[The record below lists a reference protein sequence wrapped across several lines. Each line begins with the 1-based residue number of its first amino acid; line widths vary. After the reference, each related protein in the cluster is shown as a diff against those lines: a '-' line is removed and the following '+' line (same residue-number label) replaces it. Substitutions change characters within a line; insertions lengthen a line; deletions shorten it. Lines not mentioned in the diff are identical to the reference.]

1 MSVKFDVAAS
11 ITTITLDRSQRA
23 NAYDGETL
31 DALGAAFVAVETAV
45 VVIRSAGAGAFC
57 AGADRDALAAAS
69 PLDALDL
76 KAQRVFDVLAR
87 APWIS
92 VAAVHGAAV
101 GGGFEL
107 ALACDLRVA
116 GPAARF
122 WLPET
127 GIGLVPA
134 AGGCTRLPRL
144 VGRSRAKA
152 VILGGRRLSAEDA
165 LDWGLVDRIADDPR
179 AAAAAWA
186 AEVAQR
192 DPLAL
197 RLAKQIL
204 DTDQSSEASLQQE
217 RLTET
222 ILYAQRPGRE

>member
-1 MSVKFDVAAS
+1 MSVKFDVEGS
-11 ITTITLDRSQRA
+11 ITTLTLDRSRRA
-23 NAYDGETL
+23 NAYDGPTL
-31 DALGAAFVAVETAV
+31 DALGAAIAAVDTPV
-45 VVIRSAGAGAFC
+45 VVIQAAGEGAFC

-76 KAQRVFDVLAR
+76 KAQRVFDALAR

-116 GPAARF
+116 GPGARF

-144 VGRSRAKA
+144 VGRARAKS

-165 LDWGLVDRIADDPR
+165 LDWGLVDRIVAEPR
-179 AAAAAWA
+179 SGAAAWA

-204 DTDQSSEASLQQE
+204 DGEQPAEASLREE
-217 RLTET
+217 RLAET
-222 ILYAQRPGRE
+222 ILYGQRGG